1 MENGLTPSSTS
12 EDLEIKVQVS
22 DAISEQS
29 RIHLPMPLS
38 MDKNPA
44 TS

>member
-1 MENGLTPSSTS
+1 METGLTSTSTS
-12 EDLEIKVQVS
+12 EDLVIKVQVP

-29 RIHLPMPLS
+29 RIHLSKPLS